1 MKPRCLPI
9 TLRQGV
15 GITTLVLYS
24 TCVLSQDAL
33 RPAPMPHSSAT
44 GRSFDT
50 PPAAHA
56 PESILPFPVHD
67 TAARA
72 SGFPSPAET
81 AIIPGIHL
89 HRELVRNPV
98 ATFFLRVSG
107 NGLLEDGVH
116 HGDLLVVDRS
126 LAPIHGQLVVMVHGN
141 RFVLRRLPWLGED
154 DSCYEAVVESEAVWG
169 VATTVIHT
177 L

>member
-1 MKPRCLPI
+1 MPDSP
-9 TLRQGV
+9 
-15 GITTLVLYS
+15 TTVRIS
-24 TCVLSQDAL
+24 GTSPAL
-33 RPAPMPHSSAT
+33 
-44 GRSFDT
+44 
-50 PPAAHA
+50 HA
-56 PESILPFPVHD
+56 PASILPFPGHD

-154 DSCYEAVVESEAVWG
+154 DSCYEAVVESKVVNDA
-169 VATTVIHT
+169 ATTVIHT